1 MAGSARIVIIGAG
14 ATGRGQLG
22 QVAFSA
28 GWGVTYIERDQGLVD
43 VLKRSGRFR
52 VGLAGERV
60 VDLEVSNFQVFHT
73 SDEGGSRAI
82 ADADILTTAVLP
94 TNLQSTVPTIAQG
107 LKLRRALSVTKPLN
121 VIACENMERSS
132 STLKGYLKAGAP
144 DLDWAWLEQHVGF
157 PDSMVARA
165 VPVPKDNPLY
175 LIAEATQEWSVDLK
189 GLMEPMPRLEGMT
202 LSENQSAA
210 LERKLYIKN
219 TGHFAIGILGFR
231 KGYVL
236 MDQAARDPEVFELV
250 DQATRESAWA
260 VATKH
265 GFDRDWLEDYRA
277 TFLDA
282 MKSPFLPDEVSRV
295 IREPMRKLT
304 REERLVGPAMLA
316 CELGGNYQALAKM
329 IVLALALDNP
339 EDAQCRELRARLASE
354 GPRKT
359 IAAVCGVPEGHP
371 LSVEV
376 EKNLSA
382 HLGGRAPSRA
392 QTFQGSRGR
401 SPSREGNA

>member
-1 MAGSARIVIIGAG
+1 
-14 ATGRGQLG
+14 
-22 QVAFSA
+22 
-28 GWGVTYIERDQGLVD
+28 
-43 VLKRSGRFR
+43 
-52 VGLAGERV
+52 
-60 VDLEVSNFQVFHT
+60 
-73 SDEGGSRAI
+73 
-82 ADADILTTAVLP
+82 
-94 TNLQSTVPTIAQG
+94 
-107 LKLRRALSVTKPLN
+107 
-121 VIACENMERSS
+121 MERSS
-132 STLKGYLKAGAP
+132 STLKRYLKEGAP

-175 LIAEATQEWSVDLK
+175 LMAEVTQEWSVDLK
-189 GLMEPMPRLEGMT
+189 GLVEPMPRLEGMT
-202 LSENQSAA
+202 LSENQAAA

-219 TGHFAIGILGFR
+219 TGHFAIGVIGFR
-231 KGYVL
+231 KGYAL
-236 MDQAARDPEVFELV
+236 MDQAARDPDVFELV
-250 DQATRESAWA
+250 DHATRESAWA

-277 TFLDA
+277 TFLEA

-329 IVLALALDNP
+329 IALALTLDNP

-354 GPRKT
+354 GPQKT

-371 LSVEV
+371 LSTEV
-376 EKNLSA
+376 EKNLTA
-382 HLGGRAPSRA
+382 PLGGRAIS
-392 QTFQGSRGR
+392 
-401 SPSREGNA
+401 

>member
-1 MAGSARIVIIGAG
+1 MGGSGRIVIIGAG

-28 GWGVTYIERDQGLVD
+28 GWAVAYIERDQRLVNA
-43 VLKRSGRFR
+43 LKQSGRFR

-60 VDLEVSNFQVFHT
+60 VDLQVSNFQVFHT
-73 SDEGGSRAI
+73 SDAEGSRAI
-82 ADADILTTAVLP
+82 ADADILATAVLP
-94 TNLQSTVPTIAQG
+94 TNLQSTVPTIAKG
-107 LKLRRALSVTKPLN
+107 LKLRRALSVRKPLN

-132 STLKGYLKAGAP
+132 STLKRYLKEGAP
-144 DLDWAWLEQHVGF
+144 DLDWAWVERHVGF
-157 PDSMVARA
+157 PDAMVARA

-175 LIAEATQEWSVDLK
+175 LMAEVTQEWSVDLK

-202 LSENQSAA
+202 LSKDQAAA

-219 TGHFAIGILGFR
+219 TGHFSIGILGFR

-236 MDQAARDPEVFELV
+236 MDQAARDPEVFKLV

-260 VATKH
+260 VVTKH
-265 GFDRDWLEDYRA
+265 HFDQDWIEDYRA
-277 TFLDA
+277 TFLEQ
-282 MKSPFLPDEVSRV
+282 MKSPFLPDEVLRV

-316 CELGGNYQALAKM
+316 CELGGKYQALAKM
-329 IVLALALDNP
+329 IALALTLDNQG
-339 EDAQCRELRARLASE
+339 DAQCRELRARLAGD
-354 GPRKT
+354 GPKKT

-376 EKNLSA
+376 RK
-382 HLGGRAPSRA
+382 HL
-392 QTFQGSRGR
+392 
-401 SPSREGNA
+401 

>member
-1 MAGSARIVIIGAG
+1 MAGSGRIVIIGAG

-28 GWGVTYIERDQGLVD
+28 GWAVSYIERGQGLVD
-43 VLKRSGRFR
+43 ALKQSGRFR

-82 ADADILTTAVLP
+82 ADADILATAVLP
-94 TNLQSTVPTIAQG
+94 TNLQSTVPTVAKG
-107 LKLRRALSVTKPLN
+107 LKLRQALSVAKPLN

-132 STLKGYLKAGAP
+132 STLKGYLKEGAP

-165 VPVPKDNPLY
+165 VPVPKDDPLY

-189 GLMEPMPRLEGMT
+189 GLVEPMPRLEGMT
-202 LSENQSAA
+202 LSENQAAA

-219 TGHFAIGILGFR
+219 TGHFSIGILGFR
-231 KGYVL
+231 KGYAL
-236 MDQAARDPEVFELV
+236 MDQAARDREVFELV
-250 DQATRESAWA
+250 DQATRESSWA
-260 VATKH
+260 VAIKH

-277 TFLDA
+277 TFLEA
-282 MKSPFLPDEVSRV
+282 MKSPFLPDDVSRV

-316 CELGGNYQALAKM
+316 CELGGKHQALAKM
-329 IVLALALDNP
+329 IALALTLDNP
-339 EDAQCRELRARLASE
+339 EDAQCRELRARLAGE

-371 LSVEV
+371 LSAEV
-376 EKNLSA
+376 EKHIELA
-382 HLGGRAPSRA
+382 
-392 QTFQGSRGR
+392 
-401 SPSREGNA
+401 

>member
-1 MAGSARIVIIGAG
+1 MRTNGKIVIIGAG

-22 QVAFSA
+22 QVAYSA
-28 GWGVTYIERDQGLVD
+28 GWAVTYVERDRELVD
-43 VLKRSGRFR
+43 ALRQSGRFR

-73 SDEGGSRAI
+73 SDEGASQAI
-82 ADADILTTAVLP
+82 AGADILATAVLP
-94 TNLQSTVPTIAQG
+94 TNLQSTVPTIAAG
-107 LKLRRALSVTKPLN
+107 LRLRRARGVTRPLN

-132 STLKGYLKAGAP
+132 STLKRYLKEGAP

-157 PDSMVARA
+157 PDAMVARA

-175 LIAEATQEWSVDLK
+175 LMAEVTQEWSVDLK
-189 GLMEPMPRLEGMT
+189 GLVEPMPRLEGMT
-202 LSENQSAA
+202 LSENQAAA

-231 KGYVL
+231 KGYAL
-236 MDQAARDPEVFELV
+236 MDQAARDSEVFELV

-265 GFDRDWLEDYRA
+265 RFDRDWIEEYRA
-277 TFLDA
+277 TFLEA

-304 REERLVGPAMLA
+304 REERLVGPAVLA
-316 CELGGNYQALAKM
+316 CELGGKCEALAKM
-329 IVLALALDNP
+329 IALALTLNNQ
-339 EDAQCRELRARLASE
+339 EDAQCRDLKARLAGE
-354 GPRKT
+354 GPKKT

-376 EKNLSA
+376 EKNLTM
-382 HLGGRAPSRA
+382 HLGGRAS
-392 QTFQGSRGR
+392 S
-401 SPSREGNA
+401 